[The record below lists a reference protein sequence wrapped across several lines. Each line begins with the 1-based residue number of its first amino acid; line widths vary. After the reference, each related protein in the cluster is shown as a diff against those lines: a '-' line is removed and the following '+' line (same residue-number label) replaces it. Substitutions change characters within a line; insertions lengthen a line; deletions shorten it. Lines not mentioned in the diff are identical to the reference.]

1 MVDRRPSAGEAEAL
15 NLTHYESVSQALE
28 HLEAAIEKVAAG
40 VRALS
45 GQHDLFS
52 SRPDPHSDLDRL
64 AAEHAALKARHEALS
79 REHADLQQRYNTLL
93 KRQAE
98 AYDRIGAV
106 MERLRRVLPDV
117 VDDMSGN
124 NGKE

>member
-1 MVDRRPSAGEAEAL
+1 
-15 NLTHYESVSQALE
+15 
-28 HLEAAIEKVAAG
+28 
-40 VRALS
+40 
-45 GQHDLFS
+45 
-52 SRPDPHSDLDRL
+52 
-64 AAEHAALKARHEALS
+64 LKARHEALS